1 MYDNIVRM
9 TRKLTLSV
17 DPEVIRRAKRVAKQR
32 GTSVSR
38 MVQTYLEL
46 VSRSPKAAE
55 DPPVLRRLRGSL
67 KGGSVNDY
75 RRYLREKYR

>member
-1 MYDNIVRM
+1 M
-9 TRKLTLSV
+9 TRKLTLSI
-17 DPEVIRRAKRVAKQR
+17 DGDVIRRAKRVAKQR

-46 VSRSPKAAE
+46 VSRAPGADD

-67 KGGSVNDY
+67 KGASVGDY

>member
-1 MYDNIVRM
+1 M

-17 DPEVIRRAKRVAKQR
+17 DAEVIRKAKRAARQR

-46 VSRSPKAAE
+46 VSRTPGAGD

-67 KGGSVNDY
+67 KGVSVGDY

>member
-17 DPEVIRRAKRVAKQR
+17 DPDVIRRAKRVAKQR

-46 VSRSPKAAE
+46 VSRPPKTAE

-67 KGGSVNDY
+67 KVGSVNDY

>member
-1 MYDNIVRM
+1 MIG
-9 TRKLTLSV
+9 KLTLSV
-17 DPEVIRRAKRVAKQR
+17 DREVIRKAKRLAKKR

-46 VSRSPKAAE
+46 VSRAPDPGT

-67 KGGSVNDY
+67 KGASVDDY
-75 RRYLREKYR
+75 RRHLREKYR

>member
-1 MYDNIVRM
+1 M

-17 DPEVIRRAKRVAKQR
+17 DPAVIERAKQAAKKR

-38 MVQTYLEL
+38 MVETYLEL
-46 VSRSPKAAE
+46 VSRSPE
-55 DPPVLRRLRGSL
+55 TGQDPPVLRRLRGSL
-67 KGGSVNDY
+67 KGVSLRDY

>member
-1 MYDNIVRM
+1 M

-17 DPEVIRRAKRVAKQR
+17 DSGVIRRAKRVAKQR

-46 VSRSPKAAE
+46 VSRPPGTDD

-67 KGGSVNDY
+67 KGVSAGDY
-75 RRYLREKYR
+75 LRYVREKYR

>member
-1 MYDNIVRM
+1 
-9 TRKLTLSV
+9 
-17 DPEVIRRAKRVAKQR
+17 
-32 GTSVSR
+32 

-46 VSRSPKAAE
+46 VSRAPGADD

-67 KGGSVNDY
+67 KGASVGDY

>member
-1 MYDNIVRM
+1 
-9 TRKLTLSV
+9 
-17 DPEVIRRAKRVAKQR
+17 
-32 GTSVSR
+32 
-38 MVQTYLEL
+38 MVQTYLDV
-46 VSRSPKAAE
+46 VSRSPKVTD

>member
-1 MYDNIVRM
+1 M

-17 DPEVIRRAKRVAKQR
+17 DADVIRKAKKAAKQR
-32 GTSVSR
+32 GISVSR

-46 VSRSPKAAE
+46 VSRVPE
-55 DPPVLRRLRGSL
+55 TGDDPPVLRRLRGSL
-67 KGGSVNDY
+67 KGVGANDY

>member
-1 MYDNIVRM
+1 M

-17 DPEVIRRAKRVAKQR
+17 DSEVIRRAKRLAKQR

-38 MVQTYLEL
+38 MVQTYLDL
-46 VSRSPKAAE
+46 VSRSQKAAD
-55 DPPVLRRLRGSL
+55 DPPVLRRLRGAL